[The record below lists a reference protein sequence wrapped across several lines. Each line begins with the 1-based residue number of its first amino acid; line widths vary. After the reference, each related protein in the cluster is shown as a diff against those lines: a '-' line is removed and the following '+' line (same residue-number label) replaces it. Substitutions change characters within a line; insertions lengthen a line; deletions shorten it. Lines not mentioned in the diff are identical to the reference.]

1 MLKKRRGLFMKKIRK
16 SIQFLLLGSIAY
28 LGLCS
33 CVFWSGIS
41 LTLKQSYFYLLLFLL
56 ALATMCTFI
65 HYLSGHDPVNSQLR
79 NRSRSFFLLYST
91 MIVINVAGVSLI
103 LFDNPSSGTLLQKEV
118 VDLMLISFFF
128 LLGVDIATFLPLNKW
143 KKLPTHKKRGKLTIL
158 TCFSLFFLHNPLTIL
173 SVGFYILLGASFLNF
188 LFPKT
193 LRQDLSFYSHLIR
206 NILLVLS
213 TLMFW

>member
-1 MLKKRRGLFMKKIRK
+1 MEKIRK
-16 SIQFLLLGSIAY
+16 SIQLLLLGSVAY

-65 HYLSGHDPVNSQLR
+65 HYLSGHDPINSQLR
-79 NRSRSFFLLYST
+79 NRNRSFFLLYST

-128 LLGVDIATFLPLNKW
+128 LLGVDIATFLPLKKW
-143 KKLPTHKKRGKLTIL
+143 KNFPNHNKTRKLISLMI
-158 TCFSLFFLHNPLTIL
+158 FSLFFLHNPITIL
-173 SVGFYILLGASFLNF
+173 SVSFYILLGVSFLSF
-188 LFPKT
+188 LFPQK
-193 LRQDLSFYSHLIR
+193 LRHDLSFYSHLIR
-206 NILLVLS
+206 NILLIVS

>member
-16 SIQFLLLGSIAY
+16 SIQLLLLGSVAY

-128 LLGVDIATFLPLNKW
+128 LLGVYIATF
-143 KKLPTHKKRGKLTIL
+143 
-158 TCFSLFFLHNPLTIL
+158 
-173 SVGFYILLGASFLNF
+173 
-188 LFPKT
+188 
-193 LRQDLSFYSHLIR
+193 
-206 NILLVLS
+206 
-213 TLMFW
+213 

>member
-1 MLKKRRGLFMKKIRK
+1 MEKMNK
-16 SIQFLLLGSIAY
+16 SIQVLLLISLVY
-28 LGLCS
+28 LGFCS
-33 CVFWSGIS
+33 CLFWTGIS
-41 LTLKQSYFYLLLFLL
+41 LSLKQSYFYFLFLL
-56 ALATMCTFI
+56 LILSSICTFI
-65 HYLSGHDPVNSQLR
+65 HYLSGHNHVSSHLR
-79 NRSRSFFLLYST
+79 NPSRSFFLLYSS
-91 MIVINVAGVSLI
+91 MVIINVAGVCFI
-103 LFDNPSSGTLLQKEV
+103 LFESISTDTLLQKEI
-118 VDLMLISFFF
+118 VDLLLISFFF
-128 LLGVDIATFLPLNKW
+128 LFGLDIATFLPLNKW

-173 SVGFYILLGASFLNF
+173 SVSFYILLGVSFLNF

>member
-1 MLKKRRGLFMKKIRK
+1 MEKIRK
-16 SIQFLLLGSIAY
+16 SIQFLLLGSVAY

-33 CVFWSGIS
+33 CIFWSGIS
-41 LTLKQSYFYLLLFLL
+41 LTLKQSYFYLMLFLL

-65 HYLSGHDPVNSQLR
+65 HYLSGHDSVNSQLR

-118 VDLMLISFFF
+118 IDLMLISFFF
-128 LLGVDIATFLPLNKW
+128 LLGVDIATFLPLKKW
-143 KKLPTHKKRGKLTIL
+143 KNLPTHKKRGKLTIL

>member
-1 MLKKRRGLFMKKIRK
+1 MEKIRK
-16 SIQFLLLGSIAY
+16 SIQLLLLGSVAY

-33 CVFWSGIS
+33 CIFWSGIS
-41 LTLKQSYFYLLLFLL
+41 LTLKQSYFYLMLFLL

-65 HYLSGHDPVNSQLR
+65 HYLSGHDSVNSQLR

-118 VDLMLISFFF
+118 IDLMLISFFF
-128 LLGVDIATFLPLNKW
+128 LLGVDIATFLPLKKW
-143 KKLPTHKKRGKLTIL
+143 KNLPTHKKRGKLTIL
-158 TCFSLFFLHNPLTIL
+158 TCFSLFFLHNPLTIF
-173 SVGFYILLGASFLNF
+173 SVSFYILLGVSFLNF

-213 TLMFW
+213 TLMF

>member
-1 MLKKRRGLFMKKIRK
+1 MEKIRK
-16 SIQFLLLGSIAY
+16 SIQFLLLGSVAY

-65 HYLSGHDPVNSQLR
+65 HYLSGHDPVRRQLHNR
-79 NRSRSFFLLYST
+79 NRSFFLLYNS
-91 MIVINVAGVSLI
+91 MVIINVAGASFI
-103 LFDNPSSGTLLQKEV
+103 LFESISTDSLLQKEI
-118 VDLMLISFFF
+118 VDLLLISFFF
-128 LLGVDIATFLPLNKW
+128 LFGLDLATFLPLNKW
-143 KKLPTHKKRGKLTIL
+143 KKLPTHKKTGKLTTLIF
-158 TCFSLFFLHNPLTIL
+158 FSLFFLHNPLTIL

>member
-1 MLKKRRGLFMKKIRK
+1 MEKIRK
-16 SIQFLLLGSIAY
+16 SIQFLLLGSVAY

-33 CVFWSGIS
+33 CIFWSGIS
-41 LTLKQSYFYLLLFLL
+41 LTLKQSYFYLMLFLL

-65 HYLSGHDPVNSQLR
+65 HYLSGHDSVNSQLR

-103 LFDNPSSGTLLQKEV
+103 LFDNPSTDTLLQKEI
-118 VDLMLISFFF
+118 VDLLLISFFF
-128 LLGVDIATFLPLNKW
+128 LFGLDIATFLPLNKW
-143 KKLPTHKKRGKLTIL
+143 RKLPTHKKTGRLTTLIFL
-158 TCFSLFFLHNPLTIL
+158 SLFFLHNPLTIF
-173 SVGFYILLGASFLNF
+173 SVSFYILLGVSFLNF

-213 TLMFW
+213 TLMF

>member
-1 MLKKRRGLFMKKIRK
+1 MEKIRK
-16 SIQFLLLGSIAY
+16 SIQFLLLGSVAY

-79 NRSRSFFLLYST
+79 NRSRSFFLLYSS
-91 MIVINVAGVSLI
+91 MVIINLTGVSLI
-103 LFDNPSSGTLLQKEV
+103 LFENISTDTLLQKEI
-118 VDLMLISFFF
+118 VDLLLISFFF
-128 LLGVDIATFLPLNKW
+128 LFGLDLATFLPLNKW
-143 KKLPTHKKRGKLTIL
+143 RKLPTHKKTGRLTTLIFL
-158 TCFSLFFLHNPLTIL
+158 SLFFLHNPLTIL
-173 SVGFYILLGASFLNF
+173 SVGFYILLGASLLNF

>member
-1 MLKKRRGLFMKKIRK
+1 MEKIRK
-16 SIQFLLLGSIAY
+16 SIQLLLLGSVAY

-56 ALATMCTFI
+56 ALAAMCTFI

-103 LFDNPSSGTLLQKEV
+103 LFDNPNSGTLLQKEV

>member
-1 MLKKRRGLFMKKIRK
+1 MEKMNK
-16 SIQFLLLGSIAY
+16 SIQLLLLISLVY
-28 LGLCS
+28 LGCCS
-33 CVFWSGIS
+33 CLFWTDIS
-41 LTLKQSYFYLLLFLL
+41 LALKQSYFYFLFLL
-56 ALATMCTFI
+56 LILSSICTFI

-128 LLGVDIATFLPLNKW
+128 LFGLDIATFLPLNKW
-143 KKLPTHKKRGKLTIL
+143 RKLPTHKKRGRLTTLIFL
-158 TCFSLFFLHNPLTIL
+158 SLFFLHNPLTIL
-173 SVGFYILLGASFLNF
+173 SVSFYILLGVSFLNF

-206 NILLVLS
+206 NILLIVS
-213 TLMFW
+213 TLIFW